1 MCCGVPIRI
10 NTHTSLSCL
19 EEDLLGDSLVEM
31 ILDLPCHRLYG
42 QIKRVFLIISQS
54 LFQFLTL

>member
-19 EEDLLGDSLVEM
+19 EEDLLGDSLIVEA
-31 ILDLPCHRLYG
+31 L
-42 QIKRVFLIISQS
+42 KSQAD
-54 LFQFLTL
+54 FI